1 MLDIRVE
8 KSFTIGDF
16 GKLSL
21 YLDAFNLGGRSGYS
35 ITANPAPYIWPPEG
49 RAAADVDY
57 DLSSTYGDVTSCY
70 GVRSVRFGMKF
81 SF

>member
-1 MLDIRVE
+1 MLDIRIE
-8 KSFTIGDF
+8 KAFAIGDF

-35 ITANPAPYIWPPEG
+35 VNGNPYPRIWYYRDPPEI
-49 RAAADVDY
+49 
-57 DLSSTYGDVTSCY
+57 DLSSGYGDVTSAY
-70 GVRSVRFGMKF
+70 GVRSVRFGAKF